1 MNIVIRDVFSI
12 MIAVLFLAAGLL
24 AGCSA
29 TPRAPESVLDTP
41 EHHSLS
47 GFKLLRKNYLF
58 HAEREFELA
67 LQLNP
72 EYSDA
77 HRGMGLIY
85 GMKRQF
91 QHAFDAMRRARD
103 TAKTKRQLALSYVGF
118 MRLHIMEQGDQW
130 LDRASARFSNALQYE
145 KDLPEAYFYMGIA
158 YKKANRPSEAAKA
171 FKKVLQINNGLV
183 AESENEL
190 KSLHVSP

>member
-1 MNIVIRDVFSI
+1 MNIVIRDIFST
-12 MIAVLFLAAGLL
+12 MIAVLFMALGLL

-29 TPRAPESVLDTP
+29 TPRMPEGRLGTP
-41 EHHSLS
+41 EHHTSS

-77 HRGMGLIY
+77 HRGMGLVY

-91 QHAFDAMRRARD
+91 QHAFEAMRRARD
-103 TAKTKRQLALSYVGF
+103 TARTKRQLALSYVGF
-118 MRLHIMEQGDQW
+118 MRLYMMEQGDHW
-130 LDRASARFSNALQYE
+130 LDRVSALFSNALQFE
-145 KDLPEAYFYMGIA
+145 KDLPEAYFYMGMA
-158 YKKANRPSEAAKA
+158 YKKANRPSEAANA
-171 FKKVLQINNGLV
+171 FKKVLEINNGLL

-190 KSLHVSP
+190 KSLPPSP